1 MNNKRATSI
10 NVRPKSFFKYF
21 LEFTEPFHKLTGQQ
35 QTVVALLLF
44 YRYELSKVIT
54 NDKILWSQTFDYDQR
69 MRICEEMKIKPVSL
83 ENLLSQIRKKGI
95 IVDNQIIARFVPE
108 IDESTKQFQLIYNF
122 NIINER
128 PSK

>member
-1 MNNKRATSI
+1 MSNKKATNI
-10 NVRPKSFFKYF
+10 NVRPKTFFKYF

-54 NDKILWSQTFDYDQR
+54 NDKILWQQTFDYDIR
-69 MRICEEMKIKPVSL
+69 MKICDEMEIKPVSL
-83 ENLLSQIRKKGI
+83 ENLLSKIRNKGV
-95 IVDNQIIARFVPE
+95 IVDNQIIERFVPE
-108 IDESTKQFQLIYNF
+108 LNDNTKQFQLIYNF

-128 PSK
+128 SS